1 MRNIGTFVMS
11 ALLAVA
17 LITPVAAEQWAGPL
31 VCVPSEEL
39 ECVSHE
45 KCRSDVIESLHL
57 PQFIKV
63 DFAAKEMSGTWE
75 GQQET
80 ATIGNSQRSGGRVIL
95 QGIQQGRGWSMVI
108 VEETGRMTFSFAG
121 DDVAF
126 IVFGPCTPLASL
138 LGEVIGK

>member
-1 MRNIGTFVMS
+1 M
-11 ALLAVA
+11 
-17 LITPVAAEQWAGPL
+17 
-31 VCVPSEEL
+31 CVPSEEL

-45 KCRSDVIESLHL
+45 KCRRDVIESLHL

-80 ATIGNSQRSGGRVIL
+80 AVIGNSRRSDGRVIL
-95 QGIQQGRGWSMVI
+95 QGMQQGRGWSMVI
-108 VEETGRMTFSFAG
+108 VEETGHMTLSVAG

-138 LGEVIGK
+138 RGDPVGK